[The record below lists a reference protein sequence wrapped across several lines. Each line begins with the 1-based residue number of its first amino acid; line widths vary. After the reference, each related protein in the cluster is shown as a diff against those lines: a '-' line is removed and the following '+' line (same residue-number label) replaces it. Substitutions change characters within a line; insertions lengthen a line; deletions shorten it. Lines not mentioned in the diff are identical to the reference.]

1 MKPNAEIG
9 GDKKTPA
16 RGGGKNAVK
25 RVLPAPPLA
34 ALRSSALAPP
44 TADESRRF
52 ALAAQLADA
61 ARACACGDALAGA
74 FTEKLRFA
82 SPASV
87 ARGHGWAAVTALSA
101 LCEAAF
107 AETARGNRAS
117 DVFRTNT
124 RRIRSEPRAG
134 ASPVVGEVENAPS
147 PEEKTPDSKTKA
159 SFLTART
166 RKSLTLERDFDAGSP
181 EAAAVEEEPRVAG
194 AVAPSPESD
203 RKSPERTHLEAR
215 SPSRRPAS
223 RAMRAAAA
231 ARARLAARNSWQRV
245 FDPDAGTPAGG
256 VVVAR

>member
-1 MKPNAEIG
+1 LKPNAEIG
-9 GDKKTPA
+9 GDKKTP
-16 RGGGKNAVK
+16 RGGQKNAVK
-25 RVLPAPPLA
+25 RVPPAPPLA

-61 ARACACGDALAGA
+61 ARACAGGDALAGA

-117 DVFRTNT
+117 PP

-159 SFLTART
+159 PTART

-181 EAAAVEEEPRVAG
+181 EAVAVEEEPRVAG

-203 RKSPERTHLEAR
+203 RKSPERTYLEAR

-245 FDPDAGTPAGG
+245 FDPDTGTSAGG